1 LNIFD
6 SFGKEMYNTRL
17 FVDSILSRKE
27 VP

>member
-1 LNIFD
+1 
-6 SFGKEMYNTRL
+6 MYNTRL